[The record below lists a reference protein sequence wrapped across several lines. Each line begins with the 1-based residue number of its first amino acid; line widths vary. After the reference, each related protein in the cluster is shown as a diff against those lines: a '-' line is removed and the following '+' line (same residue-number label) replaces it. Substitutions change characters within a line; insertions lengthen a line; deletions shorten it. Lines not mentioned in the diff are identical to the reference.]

1 MSIQTCRKENGE
13 SSGQWVTSIC
23 HSSLGYKPQGLITF
37 VMGRGLQV
45 EQLLIISL
53 DWGIG
58 FSIAAVGSQHCYAT
72 EHAVLLE

>member
-1 MSIQTCRKENGE
+1 MSIQMCRKENGE

-23 HSSLGYKPQGLITF
+23 HSSLDCKPWGLIPC

-45 EQLLIISL
+45 QQLLIISL
-53 DWGIG
+53 DWGMG

-72 EHAVLLE
+72 EHAVPLE

>member
-1 MSIQTCRKENGE
+1 
-13 SSGQWVTSIC
+13 
-23 HSSLGYKPQGLITF
+23 
-37 VMGRGLQV
+37 MGRGLQV

-72 EHAVLLE
+72 EHVVPLE

>member
-1 MSIQTCRKENGE
+1 
-13 SSGQWVTSIC
+13 
-23 HSSLGYKPQGLITF
+23 
-37 VMGRGLQV
+37 MGRGLQV

-72 EHAVLLE
+72 EHASPLEYHESWDWEGKNVLEYV